1 MAEKSPL
8 VFVDGGFS
16 QLPPGDS
23 IDGVALG
30 SLVAGSGLVGG
41 GDLNTGNKRL
51 DIGLTASPSGLIF
64 VGDAL
69 GLDGSDQATADAA
82 LASGNAGLELGA
94 VALAS
99 GLAAQSEA
107 NTALATGNAA
117 LEAAVNFQGGSSLT
131 FTAASAVASGYAV
144 GLDDGGKVQSI
155 RVISSDNT
163 DPVSFGSS
171 VVFASTNEIIGQI
184 DTAYDATNQRVVVV
198 YRGNTTT
205 RYGQSIVGTVSG
217 SSISFGTPVVF
228 NSGITNYIT
237 CSFDSSSSKILIA
250 YQDESDTDNGN
261 AIVGTVSGTSIS
273 FGSEATFSTG
283 NVDYLTSSFDSVN
296 NKFAV
301 SYRDASASNYGRTV
315 IGTVS
320 GTSISFGS
328 PVNFTSYL
336 SYYFASTFDATSGK
350 LIVAYTRDTPQTI
363 ECVAG
368 TISGTSI
375 TFGSAVIAGTGSNC
389 RYATVA
395 HDSVLNKLILTY
407 FIDSVGYTR
416 TGSLSGTTITLD
428 SASTLSFI
436 PQSTDSLF
444 DTLSNRYVLVYQGT
458 SNYGTIVIGTN
469 NGSSL
474 SYTTPTVYKSSGSY
488 PNVVCLDTS
497 NKVPVIS
504 YILAGTSSGESI
516 VVSGQL
522 FSENYYPTISSQN
535 NFIGIAQ
542 ATVAS
547 GTDVSVLLPRAVDFN
562 QTGLNPGYFYYVDP
576 TTSGFTAASG
586 QPAAWSGA
594 YNWAPV
600 AKAVSSSGLLLLN
613 PM

>member
-1 MAEKSPL
+1 MVARRPVVVISGQRTE
-8 VFVDGGFS
+8 
-16 QLPPGDS
+16 LPPGDS
-23 IDGVALG
+23 IVGG
-30 SLVAGSGLVGG
+30 SVGTLTAGSGLDGG
-41 GDLNTGNKRL
+41 GDLSSTTETNVSLAPN
-51 DIGLTASPSGLIF
+51 PSGLIF
-64 VGDAL
+64 VDNKYLATDGVAQRTGETAL
-69 GLDGSDQATADAA
+69 ASGNYSLAAGTAALASGIAGSSLAATA
-82 LASGNAGLELGA
+82 LASGNA
-94 VALAS
+94 ALADI
-99 GLAAQSEA
+99 
-107 NTALATGNAA
+107 TAIP
-117 LEAAVNFQGGSSLT
+117 GGTIET

-144 GLDDGGKVQSI
+144 GLDDGGSVQSV
-155 RVISSDNT
+155 RGLTVDNT
-163 DPVSFGSS
+163 NPVAFGSPT
-171 VVFASTNEIIGQI
+171 VFASTNDIVAQI

-237 CSFDSSSSKILIA
+237 CSYDSSSSKILIA

-301 SYRDASASNYGRTV
+301 SYRDANFSNYGRTV

-328 PVNFTSYL
+328 PVNFTSYV
-336 SYYFASTFDATSGK
+336 SYYFASTFDSTSGK
-350 LIVAYTRDTPQTI
+350 LVVAYTRDTPQSV

-375 TFGSAVIAGTGSNC
+375 TFGSPVSAGSGSNC
-389 RYATVA
+389 RYETVT
-395 HDSVLNKLILTY
+395 HDSTLNKLILTY

-428 SASTLSFI
+428 AASTLSFI

-444 DTLSNRYVLVYQGT
+444 DSSSDKYVLVYQGT
-458 SNYGTIVIGTN
+458 SNYGTIAIGTN
-469 NGSSL
+469 NGSSI
-474 SYTTPTVYKSSGSY
+474 SYATPTVYKSAGSY
-488 PNVVCLDTS
+488 PNVVCLDTA
-497 NKVPVIS
+497 NNVPVIS
-504 YILAGTSSGESI
+504 YILPGTSTGESI

-522 FSENYYPTISSQN
+522 FSENYFPTISSQN

-542 ATVAS
+542 TTAAS
-547 GTDVSVLLPRAVDFN
+547 GSAVQVRLPGSYDQN
-562 QTGLNPGYFYYVDP
+562 NTGLTPGAVYYVNP
-576 TTSGFTAASG
+576 TTSGFTTTAT
-586 QPAAWSGA
+586 QPSAWSGA
-594 YNWAPV
+594 VNWGPIGR
-600 AKAVSSSGLLLLN
+600 AVNSTTLLLTD
-613 PM
+613 MI